1 MSQAE
6 RNCAE
11 ADIDASGTVDTTL
24 AWDLP
29 TRLFKWSLVGLVALA
44 WISSGFEDPEMTV
57 HKAAGI
63 GILTLLVFRLLWG
76 FVGGSTSRFA
86 AFVRGPRAV
95 AEHLRAMR
103 EGSARPYL
111 GHNPVGGLMVVGL
124 LAACSIQVA
133 LGLCASDGV
142 MAVGPLA
149 GHVGEDWASWAGTLH
164 CVWFYALLSLAAV
177 HIATNVYYQLFKRE
191 KLITAMVTGRKARLG
206 FADALYVVRTR
217 GSVAVV
223 ALAISVAMV
232 GGFLVLTGSGIF
244 GLP

>member
-6 RNCAE
+6 RTRAE
-11 ADIDASGTVDTTL
+11 ADIDPPASVGTTL

-57 HKAAGI
+57 HKAAGV
-63 GILTLLVFRLLWG
+63 GILALLVFRLVWG

-103 EGSARPYL
+103 EGRARPYL
-111 GHNPVGGLMVVGL
+111 GHNPVGGLMVIGL

-142 MAVGPLA
+142 LAAGPLA
-149 GHVGEDWASWAGTLH
+149 DRVGEEWASRAGTLH
-164 CVWFYALLSLAAV
+164 GIWFYALLTLVVV
-177 HIATNVYYQLFKRE
+177 HIATNLYYQLFKRE

-206 FADALYVVRTR
+206 FADAFYMVRTR
-217 GSVAVV
+217 GSVAVI
-223 ALAISVAMV
+223 ALAISVAVV
-232 GGFLVLTGSGIF
+232 GGVLMLSGSGML